1 MNLLPSIF
9 KIWQSY
15 NIKNW
20 NNGEQTKSIENHPR
34 KKFFET
40 FPFNILFSDF
50 HHWKS
55 VIKDVIIRTFISRNF
70 DNEKFHRAIKFSSW
84 NTTQKKTNNKQEKYI
99 QPTPLVIEIK
109 KT

>member
-1 MNLLPSIF
+1 
-9 KIWQSY
+9 
-15 NIKNW
+15 
-20 NNGEQTKSIENHPR
+20 
-34 KKFFET
+34 
-40 FPFNILFSDF
+40 
-50 HHWKS
+50 